1 MVALLVFLLAIPT
14 KTLGFTCT
22 AFFFFSTIFL
32 CWVFLCWLPN
42 TPLASTEMPVFK
54 ACLPAC
60 LRMGVAWRIIFFM
73 TRPNPCPLWYA
84 APAYTG
90 IPLPYIFTKW
100 TDVYVV
106 ENEVLRSTS
115 QLQMVCWHRHDP
127 LYWFRWSG
135 RFSFAVARS
144 ARFHKF

>member
-73 TRPNPCPLWYA
+73 TRPNPWPFWYA

-106 ENEVLRSTS
+106 KNEVLRSTS
-115 QLQMVCWHRHDP
+115 QLQMVRWHRHDP

-144 ARFHKF
+144 ARFRKF